1 VSGIGRSARLK
12 DERGAVLL
20 IVAVGMFALVFIVA
34 AVVDTG
40 NWFEHRR
47 HLQLQADAAALAGA
61 DSISLPLSSCNN
73 ATISA
78 AAHNYGGADANNPTA
93 LYNAQIGG
101 TPASRMHVL
110 INSLGYYGD
119 ATAGDNNGG
128 APCANSPPNQF
139 CRSATDPNVGGPG
152 VDIKATET
160 DLPWFFGG
168 LVPRINAHARVCLM
182 QESASANSLP
192 IAVPNPKPKSAA
204 AIFIDE
210 GASNAKLGT
219 AVLSECQNPAPPAA
233 PTCPSGVSLW
243 ASGGT
248 DVPIAAQTGVVI
260 AISGLPVPSL
270 SLTGNLATI
279 CGQPLTSCFDGTNDP
294 PTVGVN
300 FIRGWTNSGSGAQP
314 NPPLLRD
321 VQLFPKDCPLG
332 LGLADPYFAVLTG
345 NCSVTLAAMV
355 DATLPGGANYSMNV
369 TVLGAGCGKG
379 CDLTKDLAVP
389 PSAECA
395 AVMAGGA
402 SGQCWKGSIPISALA
417 GAQRLTMSWQTAVG
431 TINGKDCTKG
441 QGCSAPFEG
450 GAFVQQAY
458 TADDRPTSDISGPLA
473 RVQILGC
480 TSPTNCPVVDAN
492 SLVIGTRTIAVSVDL
507 KGTLQNAQNAT
518 DSTAQCVFPDNS
530 VHQFACLKVTVASG
544 GAGSTQSVN
553 CDPLASPKK
562 DLDDQLALG
571 CAPQYA
577 LNTGTVC
584 PSTNILEGMPQPW
597 NCVELFTG
605 NKTPLVAKGINRR
618 IFGTPTP
625 PPCPAYGQNGHNNW
639 MMFDPNLPGD
649 GFPQGDKR
657 IVGVYL
663 TAYGAFTHTAGT
675 SLTIPV
681 TDFGT
686 FYITGYAGSP
696 CTSPGITDHPDDPI
710 PDSGTIVGHFIKY
723 VDRLNSGGGT
733 QPCDPSSFGSCVPVM
748 TK

>member
-1 VSGIGRSARLK
+1 VSGTRQSTRLE

-34 AVVDTG
+34 AVVDTA
-40 NWFEHRR
+40 NWYEHRR

-61 DSISLPLSSCNN
+61 GSISLPLSSCSN
-73 ATISA
+73 AAISA
-78 AAHNYGGADANNPTA
+78 VAHNYGGPDANNPTA
-93 LYNAQIGG
+93 LYNAQVGG
-101 TPASRMHVL
+101 TAASKMHIL
-110 INSLGYYGD
+110 INSRGYFGD
-119 ATAGDNNGG
+119 MDAADNNGG
-128 APCANSPPNQF
+128 APCANSPPNEF
-139 CRSATDPNVGGPG
+139 CRSATDPTVGGPG
-152 VDIKATET
+152 IDIKATET

-168 LVPRINAHARVCLM
+168 LVPRINAHARACLM
-182 QESASANSLP
+182 QQTASANSLP

-210 GASNAKLGT
+210 GSSNAVLGT

-233 PTCPSGVSLW
+233 PTCPAGFSLW
-243 ASGGT
+243 TSGGT

-260 AISGLPVPSL
+260 AISGLPPASL
-270 SLTGNLATI
+270 SLTGTLAAI
-279 CGQPLTSCFDGTNDP
+279 CGQPLTSCFDGKNDP

-300 FIRGWTNSGSGAQP
+300 FIRGWTNSGDGIQP
-314 NPPLLRD
+314 NAPKLRE
-321 VQLFPKDCPLG
+321 VQLFPGGCPG
-332 LGLADPYFAVLTG
+332 DAYFEAITSG
-345 NCSVTLAAMV
+345 CSVTLEAVV
-355 DATLPGGANYSMNV
+355 DSRLPSGAPPRMGV
-369 TVLGAGCGKG
+369 TVVGAGCPNKG
-379 CDLTKDLAVP
+379 CDLSRDNATP
-389 PSAECA
+389 PTAECA
-395 AVMAGGA
+395 AVLAGGA
-402 SGQCWKGSIPISALA
+402 TGTCWRGSIPISALA
-417 GAQRLTMSWQTAVG
+417 GAQRLTMSWDVAEG
-431 TINGKDCTKG
+431 TMTSYGDCSKGKCHD
-441 QGCSAPFEG
+441 PFEG
-450 GAFVQQAY
+450 GAWVQQAY
-458 TADDRPTSDISGPLA
+458 TADDRPSNNVSGPLA

-480 TSPTNCPVVDAN
+480 TSPTNCPIVDAN
-492 SLVIGTRTIAVSVDL
+492 SLVIGTRTIAVSADL
-507 KGTLQNAQNAT
+507 KGQLQNAQNAS
-518 DSTAQCVFPDNS
+518 DPTALCVFPDNS
-530 VHQFACLKVTVASG
+530 VHQFACLKVTVANG

-571 CAPQYA
+571 CGPEYA

-584 PSTNILEGMPQPW
+584 PSTNILEGLPQPW
-597 NCVELFTG
+597 TCTELFTG
-605 NKTPLVAKGINRR
+605 NKTPLVSKGINRR
-618 IFGTPTP
+618 LFGTPTP
-625 PPCPAYGQNGHNNW
+625 PPCPAYGENGHNNW

-686 FYITGYAGSP
+686 FYITGYDGSP
-696 CTSPGITDHPDDPI
+696 CTSPGTTDHPDDPI

-733 QPCDPSSFGSCVPVM
+733 QPCDPNTFGSCVPVM